1 MTPYHFSV
9 SSKYP
14 DATDMH
20 HSSKIQI
27 VELQKVRRRY
37 HLPLTAL
44 QCLSLFGRCVLET
57 PVAKLSCL
65 PKKERD
71 FLVPRSVD
79 EHGLE
84 HMSRAWSGIMLNAS
98 RELRA
103 SPFSIL
109 PPGT

>member
-1 MTPYHFSV
+1 
-9 SSKYP
+9 
-14 DATDMH
+14 MH

-65 PKKERD
+65 PKKEKEKEKEKEKH
-71 FLVPRSVD
+71 SK
-79 EHGLE
+79 GL
-84 HMSRAWSGIMLNAS
+84 SC
-98 RELRA
+98 
-103 SPFSIL
+103 PQVC
-109 PPGT
+109 